1 MENKNQIKSREG
13 IKKKAKTLTLS
24 FTGEPLQQPE
34 TIWKKSPEYLDFA
47 YWMRGYVRGLIKK
60 DLKNGKR

>member
-1 MENKNQIKSREG
+1 MKNKIQIQNREG

-24 FTGEPLQQPE
+24 FTGEPLQQLE

>member
-1 MENKNQIKSREG
+1 MKNKIFRKQIEKK
-13 IKKKAKTLTLS
+13 KKKAKTLTLS
-24 FTGEPLQQPE
+24 FTGEPLQQLE

>member
-1 MENKNQIKSREG
+1 
-13 IKKKAKTLTLS
+13 L
-24 FTGEPLQQPE
+24 
-34 TIWKKSPEYLDFA
+34 KKSPEYLDFA